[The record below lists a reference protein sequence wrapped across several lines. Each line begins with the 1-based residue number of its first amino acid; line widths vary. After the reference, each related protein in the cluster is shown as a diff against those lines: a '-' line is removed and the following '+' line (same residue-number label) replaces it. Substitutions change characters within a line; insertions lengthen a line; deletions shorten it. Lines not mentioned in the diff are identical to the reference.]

1 MKFNLYDNLVEATA
15 DLSQKGY
22 KESFKF
28 TEENKMMC
36 LANEKSYE
44 PKSMKIVHS
53 HRFEGMTNPADM
65 SIIFAVE
72 CDDGTKGMIISS
84 YGTYANEGFEKF
96 MSEVERTPVDVE
108 FPDHHSDP
116 KDVTP

>member
-15 DLSQKGY
+15 DLTKKGF

-28 TEENKMMC
+28 TDDNKMMC
-36 LANEKSYE
+36 LGNEKAYE
-44 PKSMKIVHS
+44 PKEMKIIHS

-72 CDDGTKGMIISS
+72 CKDGVKGMIISG
-84 YGTYANEGFEKF
+84 YGTYANESFEKF
-96 MSEVERTPVDVE
+96 MTDVERN
-108 FPDHHSDP
+108 P
-116 KDVTP
+116 KDVDFPEHESGNKTT